1 MNDQVR
7 NFYGALGYANVNG
20 KNTTQFYIVNNKTP
34 SVDYNQLDPNAFKA
48 KADELTASRDALED
62 TESPEYAML
71 NAQVNHYTNLTNM
84 ISGASEEIKEKYNTV
99 GGDPFLDGG
108 YTVFGQ
114 TYEGFEVLDSIA
126 NVKLGANNA
135 GEQSKPMED
144 IIINSVKVYKV
155 TISTAES
162 GEDSSSGAST
172 PVSTPTAPET
182 ESAPTTEPDAATT
195 ETEDNAA

>member
-1 MNDQVR
+1 
-7 NFYGALGYANVNG
+7 
-20 KNTTQFYIVNNKTP
+20 
-34 SVDYNQLDPNAFKA
+34 
-48 KADELTASRDALED
+48 
-62 TESPEYAML
+62 ML

-182 ESAPTTEPDAATT
+182 ESASTTDPDASTT